1 MKLLGKTLLLTGIT
15 SVIFCTTAFAT
26 EVQIANDKIIEDT
39 VEIVEVQESNEQE
52 NPETINSIEQQE
64 DILNIAEAE
73 KQDEITVKKGIIT
86 VDILNVRS
94 GPSTDTEKLGKLF
107 FGTTIEILSET
118 EGWYEI
124 SFESQKAYIK
134 SEYVNIV
141 DINATEL
148 SAEQNIGLSIAD
160 YAKKYIGTPYVY
172 GGSSPSGFDC
182 SGYIKYIMENFGVEM
197 PRTST
202 DQYSIGVRVN
212 KSELLPGDL
221 VFFKYNANSYRLSH
235 VGIYIGDGNFIHS
248 PVPGQSVKISPLNTG
263 YFSYYYYGA
272 TRVLQ

>member
-1 MKLLGKTLLLTGIT
+1 MLTGIT
-15 SVIFCTTAFAT
+15 AVLFCTTAFAT
-26 EVQIANDKIIEDT
+26 EVQIANDKIIDES
-39 VEIVEVQESNEQE
+39 VEIEEVQEIQKIQKINVQE
-52 NPETINSIEQQE
+52 NQETINNIEQQE
-64 DILNIAEAE
+64 ASNIANIAEAE
-73 KQDEITVKKGIIT
+73 KQEEIKVKIGTVT

-94 GPSTDTEKLGKLF
+94 GTSTDTKKLGKLS
-107 FGTTIEILSET
+107 FGTKIEIFSEI

-124 SFESQKAYIK
+124 NFESQKAYIK
-134 SEYVNIV
+134 SDYVNVIEL
-141 DINATEL
+141 NAAEL
-148 SAEQNIGLSIAD
+148 STEQNIGLSIVD
-160 YAKKYIGTPYVY
+160 YARKFIGTPYMY

-182 SGYIKYIMENFGVEM
+182 SGYVKYIMENFGVDM

-235 VGIYIGDGNFIHS
+235 VGIYVGNGNFIHS
-248 PVPGQSVKISPLNTG
+248 PVPGQSVKISPLDTG